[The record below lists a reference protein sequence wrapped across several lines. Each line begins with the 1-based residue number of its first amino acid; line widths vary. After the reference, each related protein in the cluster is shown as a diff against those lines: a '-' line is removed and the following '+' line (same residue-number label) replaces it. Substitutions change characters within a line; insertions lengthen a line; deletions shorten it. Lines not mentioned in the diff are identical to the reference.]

1 MSLSRADG
9 ASEPDQGRAD
19 AKPPK
24 SGCAARRATSNAST
38 IARYRPLCAVR
49 SLGRTN
55 APTGQARG
63 ATNEHGTRARALGPS
78 GPTMIIPSYVVTL
91 WALLF
96 VSCGPTAAQS
106 VAVFVANC
114 ENPIAL
120 RAALSAKLRLFRRFP
135 WNRCSRLPSVR
146 SFIAG
151 QPRIREQLGHRA
163 DARLIAYS
171 MAQARWRGQ

>member
-1 MSLSRADG
+1 MLSSTMMRAPVRLMAMILAAQMSLSRADG

-114 ENPIAL
+114 ENPIA
-120 RAALSAKLRLFRRFP
+120 
-135 WNRCSRLPSVR
+135 
-146 SFIAG
+146 
-151 QPRIREQLGHRA
+151 
-163 DARLIAYS
+163 DARGLVRKASSISSISLEPVFTSSISSIFHCGPAAHS
-171 MAQARWRGQ
+171 